1 MYIMRKCAAV
11 LLELLPAFAD
21 AYVMFTFYDKENIMD
36 RKEVTV
42 EQLKELKLGTFFQ
55 VPVWDSDDFHEW
67 TFIYCKGRNGY
78 IYLGGGLDNGTAVGK
93 IETAEDVLI
102 DVNEC
107 DFPYLSICEI
117 KLSKK

>member
-1 MYIMRKCAAV
+1 MWAGATGISDDT
-11 LLELLPAFAD
+11 L
-21 AYVMFTFYDKENIMD
+21 VMFTFYDKKGDIVG
-36 RKEVTV
+36 RKEVTT
-42 EQLKELKLGTFFQ
+42 EQLEELKLGTFFQ
-55 VPVWDSDDFHEW
+55 VPEWDSDDFHEW
-67 TFIYCKGRNGY
+67 TFTYCKGAKGY

-93 IETAEDVLI
+93 IETAKEVLE